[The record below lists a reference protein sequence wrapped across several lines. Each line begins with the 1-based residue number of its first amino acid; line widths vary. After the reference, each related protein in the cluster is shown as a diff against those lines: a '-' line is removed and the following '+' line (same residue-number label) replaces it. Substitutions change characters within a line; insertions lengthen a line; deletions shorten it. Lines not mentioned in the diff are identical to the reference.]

1 MTQIK
6 FENRFDNMCPNQ
18 KIFVSL
24 DGVDFPINETYPFDK
39 KLYSHKLNGPGIR
52 YDVGIC
58 IRTGNI
64 VYWSGGD
71 KAGKYDDLSLARR
84 GICRLLNPGEKVLA
98 DKGYRDARYFVYP
111 TNIRGDNSLLK
122 KISARHENI
131 NARLTCWGVLRN
143 RYRGDLYHHLCL
155 FSAIIEVEQFKL
167 KHGNELQKIRLHNY
181 NI

>member
-6 FENRFDNMCPNQ
+6 FENRFDNMYPDQ
-18 KIFVSL
+18 KNFVSL
-24 DGVDFPINETYPFDK
+24 DGVDFPINESYPFDK
-39 KLYSHKLNGPGIR
+39 NLYSHKLNGPGIR
-52 YDVGIC
+52 YDVAIC

-84 GICRLLNPGEKVLA
+84 GICRLINPGEKILA

-111 TNIRGDNSLLK
+111 TNIRGDNALLK
-122 KISARHENI
+122 KISGRHENI
-131 NARLTCWGVLRN
+131 NARLNCWGVLRN